1 MIGRIDYQQMNPRA
15 LNALASANKHMASI
29 DARLRALV
37 ELRVS
42 QINGCSYCV
51 DLHAGQARAE
61 GEGQRRLDNLAAWH
75 ESPFFSEAER
85 AALAWAESL
94 THISTT
100 RAPDDVYEGVLRH
113 FTEQQAVDLT
123 LIVAT
128 MNAWNRIAIGMRR
141 TPDEDGTVGEG
152 AKGERPGA
160 PDAAQRVS
168 PS

>member
-1 MIGRIDYQQMNPRA
+1 MIGRIDYQQVNPRA
-15 LNALASANKHMASI
+15 LNALASASKHMASI

-42 QINGCSYCV
+42 QINGCVYCV
-51 DLHAGQARAE
+51 DLHARQARDE
-61 GEGQRRLDNLAAWH
+61 GETQRRLDNLSAWH
-75 ESPFFSEAER
+75 ESPFFSDAER

-94 THISTT
+94 THVSTA
-100 RAPDDVYEGVLRH
+100 RAPDDVYAGLLQH

-141 TPDEDGTVGEG
+141 TPD
-152 AKGERPGA
+152 GA
-160 PDAAQRVS
+160 PEDEGGDEGTSTPRAS
-168 PS
+168 